1 MKFNQI
7 VILSGSIKCIYTHF
21 ETGKKNEHLQ
31 SFLLSFKAR
40 TNKFYIFE
48 TERILSV
55 HYFLDQNNLIT
66 FPLMLMEWP
75 DVALMYWKWNEPE
88 MNTKIII

>member
-1 MKFNQI
+1 MNICKA
-7 VILSGSIKCIYTHF
+7 
-21 ETGKKNEHLQ
+21 
-31 SFLLSFKAR
+31 FLLSFKAR
-40 TNKFYIFE
+40 TNTFYILE
-48 TERILSV
+48 TVRILSV
-55 HYFLDQNNLIT
+55 HYFLDQNNLT

>member
-1 MKFNQI
+1 MN
-7 VILSGSIKCIYTHF
+7 IY
-21 ETGKKNEHLQ
+21 KA
-31 SFLLSFKAR
+31 FLLSFKAR

-66 FPLMLMEWP
+66 FPLMSMEWP